1 MAIGWVK
8 LSPSSCHEVITSQAL
23 SSKLALR
30 PVAAGK
36 SMHKFGDFENVTG
49 CEGRLDCVMQ
59 SVCVCVCVCV
69 CVRVSV
75 FREYRLRLCGVW
87 RAWLPISQPVSPVQ
101 SGADEDVT
109 GRAYQTFVQ
118 VATQQSDKDELA
130 KACAQVIPL
139 VLTGS
144 AYKTRKRVSMQQ
156 GQTRRS
162 TSYQLTG
169 KV

>member
-59 SVCVCVCVCV
+59 SVCVCVCV
-69 CVRVSV
+69 RVSV

-87 RAWLPISQPVSPVQ
+87 RDCLYPSLSLPSNRARTKTWPVGPTKRSSRWQPSSRTRMNWRKHARRWYRWCWRALPTKPGSECPCNKDKLDDRHRISSP
-101 SGADEDVT
+101 
-109 GRAYQTFVQ
+109 
-118 VATQQSDKDELA
+118 A
-130 KACAQVIPL
+130 KFNNQW
-139 VLTGS
+139 
-144 AYKTRKRVSMQQ
+144 
-156 GQTRRS
+156 
-162 TSYQLTG
+162 
-169 KV
+169 